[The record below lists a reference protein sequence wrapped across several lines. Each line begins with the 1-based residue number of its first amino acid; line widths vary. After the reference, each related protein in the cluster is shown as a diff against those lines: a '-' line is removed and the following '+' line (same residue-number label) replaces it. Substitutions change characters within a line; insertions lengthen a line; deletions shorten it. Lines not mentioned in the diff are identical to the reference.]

1 MKSKLALRAMV
12 AIASTALVAT
22 GLFAGTIAPAQAATK
37 STVTLLVPA
46 DITSLNSGTSDGNT
60 SYNAIS
66 GSLTGMGFLYYDS
79 DPKLVMNT
87 DFGTMKIVKNA
98 PKDFQIQYTVK
109 KGQVWSDGTPIDAV
123 DLLLSHVVAADGY
136 SKDAGLGDPSDS
148 TTKPAFDSVSYAGPY
163 GLNVAGLPKLSA
175 DKMSLTVKFNK
186 PLPDWELLA
195 PGPSAVHTLSLIAD
209 GKTKLQ
215 PLAANLAAKAKFL
228 KAFTSKNTAQLKKM
242 GEVWT
247 KGYDVTKV
255 DESTNPLLL
264 VSNGGFIVSK
274 FTAGDSMTLVRNPK
288 YSSGPAMA
296 KKNPIKT
303 VVLKIIKDNTA
314 SVQALRNGDIDIYFN
329 TLPTGNDRVIL
340 EALPNVNVVTKTGG
354 NYSHLDLR
362 TDAAFGET
370 DTYSGVFA
378 GNGKKAQD
386 LRRAFLLAV
395 PRQQLVDTVIKP
407 VNKDAVP
414 ANTWLDFPG
423 SASYKAITEGS
434 GANAIYNAG
443 TQADRTAQ
451 ALALVKKYYP
461 TASADAPVVP
471 IKFVHASTSV
481 RNALAALIKAET
493 KKAGF
498 DVTTFPQADLFGSRS
513 NVVATY
519 DVAMY
524 GFGLGS
530 LSQSNGAS
538 IYKSDGGN
546 NVFGWNNSKMDEI
559 MKSLESNIFTPK
571 QITALRTAADKIF
584 IDNSWGLPLY
594 FNPTMSAWNKDL
606 KGIDPAPLGNN
617 ITWNFWKWSY

>member
-1 MKSKLALRAMV
+1 MRVNLAKR
-12 AIASTALVAT
+12 AIAAAAAAALVA
-22 GLFAGTIAPAQAATK
+22 AGAVAPAQSATK
-37 STVTLLVPA
+37 STVTMLVPA

-60 SYNAIS
+60 SYNAIV

-87 DFGTMKIVKNA
+87 KFGSMKIVKQA
-98 PKDFQIQYTVK
+98 PKDFQIQYTVA
-109 KGQVWSDGTPIDAV
+109 KGQQWSDGTPINAV
-123 DLLLSHVVAADGY
+123 DLLATHITCADEY
-136 SKDAGLGDPSDS
+136 SKSAGIGDPADANS
-148 TTKPAFDSVSYAGPY
+148 KPAFDSTCYNGVY
-163 GLNVAGLPKLSA
+163 GQNVVGLPKLSA
-175 DKMSLTVKFNK
+175 DKMSLTVKFKN

-195 PGPSAVHTLSLIAD
+195 PGPTAVHTLSLMAD

-215 PLAANLAAKAKFL
+215 PVAANVAARAKFE
-228 KAFTSKNTAQLKKM
+228 KDFTSKNTARLKKM
-242 GEVWT
+242 GEIWT

-255 DESTNPLLL
+255 DNTTNPLLL

-274 FTAGDSMTLVRNPK
+274 FTFGDSMTLVRNDK

-296 KKNPIKT
+296 TKNPIKT

-329 TLPTGNDRVIL
+329 TLPTGNDRIAL
-340 EALPNVNVVTKTGG
+340 EALPNVTVVTKSGG

-362 TDAAFGET
+362 TDTAFGNT
-370 DTYSGVFA
+370 DVYSGPFA
-378 GNGKKAQD
+378 GNSARAKD
-386 LRRAFLLAV
+386 LRRAFLLAT

-423 SASYKAITEGS
+423 STSYKYITDKS
-434 GANAIYNAG
+434 GANAIYNEG
-443 TQADRTAQ
+443 DQAARTAK
-451 ALALVKKYYP
+451 ALALVKKYFP
-461 TASADAPVVP
+461 TASADTPAVK
-471 IKFVHASTSV
+471 IKFVHAQTSV

-498 DVTTFPQADLFGSRS
+498 DVETFPQADLFGSRS
-513 NVVATY
+513 NSNATY

-524 GFGLGS
+524 GFGLTS

-538 IYKSDGGN
+538 IYKSDGSN
-546 NVFGWNNSKMDEI
+546 NVFGWADSKMDEI
-559 MKSLESNIFTPK
+559 MKSLENDILTTK
-571 QITALRTAADKIF
+571 QITEKRAAADKIF

-594 FNPTMSAWNKDL
+594 FNPTISAWNKAL